1 MHKLYTT
8 EGFNDLIL
16 LLQKKLDK
24 NSVLPPNENRNSTN
38 EYIIKK
44 SMLNKLFSDTK
55 IKKKVWTNDRFVTVN
70 EFIEFMEEQNKST
83 DTMGCFHEYME
94 YIHTLYQVKTKK
106 CDDEDDFSGLDEFE
120 RLNKEYQQLPF
131 YHELTKKIR
140 DIVEPKR
147 DEFKFVWWIIKNIN
161 LHPFLSKY
169 KDLLGITYQEPI
181 VKKDKRFYDLLFN
194 NINTVIEIQ
203 EDKGNH
209 KNNYNDELK
218 EAMVRV
224 RGNQI
229 YYLHIAGWKS
239 SIDFLE
245 ELWFGK
251 ENLFEGI
258 ETILIKGILSYDID
272 NKNNSVT
279 NFLLYQMNYN
289 NYRNKKVLEKNIVIT
304 KKNIDKLED
313 NKKKFEEKLDTAK
326 SKKTINSEIS
336 NLINIISEEN
346 KKLNYDNIKLDRLDA
361 LIKGTNTEYINII
374 LEWYK
379 ESYNDGN
386 KFIINPYSENF
397 EKIFRIGKIT
407 NEFLLLSKICGICG
421 KVNLSS
427 QDIDTQNCS
436 KKDLRISFNG
446 LLSVFLNPNEEIHS
460 EIIKL
465 ISPEKNDYSKYSRY
479 MLDLLLS
486 IKDTYAKVIKYIS
499 EHNKKNNDYEYYHNL
514 LLKHEIDELK
524 IEQNKETKKNE
535 EICEIKDREVKFYG
549 LRFNKIIRKVNTLKH
564 KLNMAEIELNKKV
577 NELNINFEEDIKKLD
592 LIKDDKKKLNK
603 YIEDKK
609 KNNLLKFN
617 IESLKSQMMSIG
629 KDACEIEEYESKK
642 KSNVYTIIYERNK
655 SIIKEIGDF
664 GVIYTRNR
672 DDHVNRLDFI
682 AYCKQNNV
690 PIRTIKTIIADL
702 CYSPDQ
708 ENVPMIKFI
717 DNENNLSQKETCTRK
732 NNHNPINKESFEN
745 EDSKHEE
752 SKNTESESKDEE
764 SDKESDKE
772 SDTESKYE
780 AESDTESDVESD
792 AESCKEKI
800 NKKFDGATNKKK
812 SLIIEFSDSE
822 DLSEDDELIFGK

>member
-1 MHKLYTT
+1 MHKLYTN
-8 EGFNDLIL
+8 EGFNDLII
-16 LLQKKLDK
+16 LLQKKLGK

-44 SMLNKLFSDTK
+44 NILSKSFSDLK

-94 YIHTLYQVKTKK
+94 YIHTLYQVKIKK
-106 CDDEDDFSGLDEFE
+106 YDEEDDVTKLDEYE
-120 RLNKEYQQLPF
+120 KLNKEYQQLPF
-131 YHELTKKIR
+131 YHELNKKIR

-181 VKKDKRFYDLLFN
+181 LKKDKRFYDLLFN

-209 KNNYNDELK
+209 KNNHNDELK

-279 NFLLYQMNYN
+279 NYLLYQMNCN
-289 NYRNKKVLEKNIVIT
+289 NYKNKKVLEKNILIS
-304 KKNIDKLED
+304 KKKINSLEDDKKKLEE
-313 NKKKFEEKLDTAK
+313 KFNSPK
-326 SKKTINSEIS
+326 SKKNTTSEIT
-336 NLINIISEEN
+336 NITDEINEET
-346 KKLNYDNIKLDRLDA
+346 KKLNYDIIKLERIDG

-386 KFIINPYSENF
+386 KFIINPFGENF
-397 EKIFRIGKIT
+397 IRLFNKSYQNID
-407 NEFLLLSKICGICG
+407 KICKLFKFCGLCG
-421 KVNLSS
+421 KVDLSS
-427 QDIDTQNCS
+427 YDIDSQKYS

-446 LLSVFLNPNEEIHS
+446 LLTIFLNPNEEIHL

-465 ISPEKNDYSKYSRY
+465 IAPEKNDYSNYSRY

-535 EICEIKDREVKFYG
+535 ERCEIKDREVKFYG

-564 KLNMAEIELNKKV
+564 KLIMTEIELNKKV
-577 NELNINFEEDIKKLD
+577 NELNLNFEEDNKKLD
-592 LIKDDKKKLNK
+592 SIKDDKKKLNK

-609 KNNLLKFN
+609 KNNLLKLN
-617 IESLKSQMMSIG
+617 IENVKLQMNSIS
-629 KDACEIEEYESKK
+629 KDVCEIEEYESKK
-642 KSNVYTIIYERNK
+642 KSSVYTIVYDKKK
-655 SIIKEIGDF
+655 SIIKEIEDF

-672 DDHVNRLDFI
+672 DDHINRLDFI

-690 PIRTIKTIIADL
+690 PLRIIKTIITDL
-702 CYSPDQ
+702 CYSSNQ
-708 ENVPMIKFI
+708 EDIPMIKFI
-717 DNENNLSQKETCTRK
+717 DNENNLSQKENYRNTNK
-732 NNHNPINKESFEN
+732 NVTN
-745 EDSKHEE
+745 DEE
-752 SKNTESESKDEE
+752 YSQNEE
-764 SDKESDKE
+764 SDLDSSKEYDSDIEDK
-772 SDTESKYE
+772 DISKNYKNT
-780 AESDTESDVESD
+780 SI
-792 AESCKEKI
+792 K
-800 NKKFDGATNKKK
+800 NK
-812 SLIIEFSDSE
+812 LIQDIEEVSDSE